1 MITKPKVEEESTMI
15 IGGLTPL
22 NEKVILL
29 CGMLIATLFFAL
41 LPFKLLSWTRQ
52 NTKWKIV
59 VSMASCF
66 SGGVFIAACILDL
79 FPDVHEAMD
88 RVLDEI
94 EKVSGQKIDYPAA
107 GFVICV
113 GFFIVLIIEQVILS
127 CKESWAHPFETDMNG
142 ETTSLLHEDLQRDH
156 SHQDHQISNSN
167 GYGSTNS
174 NSGVISGLSS
184 IDDEN
189 SGTINILD
197 QTHNH
202 DHMGD
207 VFQHSTL
214 R

>member
-22 NEKVILL
+22 NEKIILL

-113 GFFIVLIIEQVILS
+113 GFFIVLIIEQIILS
-127 CKESWAHPFETDMNG
+127 CKESWYSQPFETNMSG
-142 ETTSLLHEDLQRDH
+142 ETTSLLHEQDLHGDH
-156 SHQDHQISNSN
+156 SHQDHQISNS
-167 GYGSTNS
+167 GYGSTGS
-174 NSGVISGLSS
+174 NGAISGLSS
-184 IDDEN
+184 IEDEN
-189 SGTINILD
+189 AGINLLD